1 MRLNPTLKIA
11 FCDDDEDEHLILRET
26 LKDAGYPDTM
36 CDCKLNGND
45 LLDSLCSGI
54 LPDVILLD
62 IYMPVMGALETLEKI
77 RRDAKFQNVP
87 VLLVADSPEYL
98 EEMFKQYPH
107 LTVDGILTK
116 PITVDSLVN
125 LLKPYRHCF

>member
-1 MRLNPTLKIA
+1 MRLNPSLKIA
-11 FCDDDEDEHLILRET
+11 FCDDDEDEHLILRDT
-26 LKDAGYPDTM
+26 LKDAGYPDAM
-36 CDCKLNGND
+36 CDCKLSGND
-45 LLDSLCSGI
+45 LLDSLYCGI

-62 IYMPVMGALETLEKI
+62 IFMPVMGGLETLEKI

-87 VLLVADSPEYL
+87 VLLVTGLPEYVEATL
-98 EEMFKQYPH
+98 KQYPY